1 MKTTYSLD
9 DLRLFWVVAHQ
20 GSLTAAAAQ
29 LAMPV
34 STLSRRL
41 ARLEQQLGLRLLH
54 RNAHRLSLTDTGRR
68 YLARCDPLFTELN
81 AVCGELDD
89 ERQLP
94 RGPIRVAAPINLAQ
108 QWLGRA
114 LARFLL
120 RYPHI
125 QIDLTLSN
133 SNIDLSDQGVDL
145 AIRVGEPQIA
155 EWIARPL
162 GQIPM
167 GLFARHDS
175 PAVAGLQQPEQL
187 ATVPLVMGKP
197 VTCWR
202 LWQPETGARLEY
214 WPAENVHLAV
224 DDLATVAQAVATGL
238 GVGLVSHAL
247 MAPWLASGEVVPVM
261 APWQGE
267 PRPCYLLYRDRAPQV
282 LRLRLLVDYLLEE
295 ARLSL

>member
-1 MKTTYSLD
+1 MKTPYSLD

-20 GSLTAAAAQ
+20 GSLTAAATQ

-54 RNAHRLSLTDTGRR
+54 RNAHRLSLTDTGSR
-68 YLARCDPLFTELN
+68 YLARCDPLFAELN
-81 AVCGELDD
+81 TISGELDD

-108 QWLGRA
+108 AWLGPA
-114 LARFLL
+114 LGRFLL

-125 QIDLTLSN
+125 QVDLTLSN

-175 PAVAGLQQPEQL
+175 PAVASLQAPEQL
-187 ATVPLVMGKP
+187 GTVPLVVGKP
-197 VTCWR
+197 VTRWR
-202 LWQPETGARLEY
+202 LWQPETGERLEY
-214 WPAENVHLAV
+214 RPGENVRLAV
-224 DDLATVAQAVATGL
+224 DDLATVAQAVASGL
-238 GVGLVSHAL
+238 GVGLVSRSL

-261 APWQGE
+261 APWQGQ

-282 LRLRLLVDYLLEE
+282 LRLRLLVDYLLGE
-295 ARLSL
+295 ALPSL